1 MMARE
6 HVRLTTIGME
16 RDGFSRAKD
25 EQGVALVVAI
35 MAMLL
40 MTALGVALVLT
51 TSTETLISGNYRN
64 SSEALYAAD
73 AVLERAMTDILTVKD
88 WNKLLDGSTQSA
100 FVDGQALS
108 AVRTL
113 QDGSTIRLDE
123 AVNMAN
129 CQKTTTCSDAD
140 LTSTTNP
147 ERPWGTNNPRW
158 RAYAY
163 GNLQDLLPSTD
174 TINSPYFV
182 MLMVADD
189 PSENDNDPTKD
200 GALACDSNLGPP
212 GCNPGSGV
220 IALRA
225 EAFGP
230 RGAHKTIE
238 VTVSR
243 SQDTTELERGY
254 TGQRG
259 QDEQNRRAR
268 KAAVQTPGKALT
280 MQTLDMF
287 GGGIH

>member
-1 MMARE
+1 MMRHQHFTTTVRRE
-6 HVRLTTIGME
+6 
-16 RDGFSRAKD
+16 D
-25 EQGVALVVAI
+25 GVALIMAI

-51 TSTETLISGNYRN
+51 TSTETMISTNYRN
-64 SSEALYAAD
+64 SSESLYAAD
-73 AVLERAMTDILTVKD
+73 AVLERAMEDILTVAD

-123 AVNMAN
+123 ALNMAN
-129 CQKTTTCSDAD
+129 CQKTTTCSSAD
-140 LTSTTNP
+140 LESTTNP
-147 ERPWGTNNPRW
+147 ERPWGKNNPRW
-158 RAYAY
+158 QAYAY

-174 TINSPYFV
+174 TINSPYYV

-189 PSENDNDPTKD
+189 PSDNDDDPSKD
-200 GALACDSNLGPP
+200 GVVVCAPAQDPST
-212 GCNPGSGV
+212 CNPGSGV
-220 IALRA
+220 ISLRA

-243 SQDTTELERGY
+243 TDTTELERGY

-280 MQTLDMF
+280 MQTLDMV
-287 GGGIH
+287 GGGIQ